1 MSYRLVF
8 TDSYNKKAA
17 KWIKKQPSLKDQY
30 LKTLQLMEL
39 DIQHPALR
47 LHKLTGKLSGLSSVS
62 INMSYR
68 ITLELIIQDND
79 IILINVGSHDEVYR

>member
-17 KWIKKQPSLKDQY
+17 KWVMKHPRLKDQY
-30 LKTLQLMEL
+30 LKTLQLMGL

-47 LHKLTGKLSGLSSVS
+47 LHKLTGKLSELSSVS

-68 ITLELIIQDND
+68 ITLELIIEDND
-79 IILINVGSHDEVYR
+79 IILINVGSRDEVYR

>member
-17 KWIKKQPSLKDQY
+17 KWIKKHTALKDQY

-39 DIQHPALR
+39 VVRDFF
-47 LHKLTGKLSGLSSVS
+47 VS
-62 INMSYR
+62 
-68 ITLELIIQDND
+68 L
-79 IILINVGSHDEVYR
+79 

>member
-17 KWIKKQPSLKDQY
+17 KWIKKHPALKDQY

-39 DIQHPALR
+39 DIYHPSLR
-47 LHKLTGKLSGLSSVS
+47 LHKLSGSLTGLSSIS
-62 INMSYR
+62 INISYR
-68 ITLELIIQDND
+68 ITLELMIQDRE
-79 IILINVGSHDEVYR
+79 IILINIGSHDEVYR